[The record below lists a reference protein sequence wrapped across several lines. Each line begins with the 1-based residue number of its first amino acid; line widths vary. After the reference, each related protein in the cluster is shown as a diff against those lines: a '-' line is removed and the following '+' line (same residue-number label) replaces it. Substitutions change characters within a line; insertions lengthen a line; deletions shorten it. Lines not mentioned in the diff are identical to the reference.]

1 VPVPDREGEAGDQDP
16 EVAVFAALA
25 DSTRRSLLD
34 HLSSEGPLT
43 ATQLSGRYQV
53 SRQAVTKHLAA
64 LSAAGLVRTE
74 RRGRE
79 VFYGISPG
87 SLRAATSWLDTVGQ
101 RWDRRLDALQHAL
114 EDPPGRSSA

>member
-1 VPVPDREGEAGDQDP
+1 
-16 EVAVFAALA
+16 VFAALA

-43 ATQLSGRYQV
+43 ATQLSGRYEMT
-53 SRQAVTKHLAA
+53 RQAVTKHLAA
-64 LSAAGLVRTE
+64 LSAAGLVETE

-79 VFYGISPG
+79 VFYGISAG

-101 RWDRRLDALQHAL
+101 RWDRRLDALQRTL
-114 EDPPGRSSA
+114 EAPAGGGNEAGPAGE